1 MGRIGE
7 MGDRFLI
14 AFASVVSGEQF
25 YAVAVE
31 WGYKGRGQ
39 EATYSLVDYCCK
51 GENDMDGSESRRL
64 EK

>member
-14 AFASVVSGEQF
+14 AFASVVSVEQCH
-25 YAVAVE
+25 AVAME
-31 WGYKGRGQ
+31 WRYKRRGQ
-39 EATYSLVDYCCK
+39 EATHSLVDYCCM
-51 GENDMDGSESRRL
+51 GGNDMDGSESRRL